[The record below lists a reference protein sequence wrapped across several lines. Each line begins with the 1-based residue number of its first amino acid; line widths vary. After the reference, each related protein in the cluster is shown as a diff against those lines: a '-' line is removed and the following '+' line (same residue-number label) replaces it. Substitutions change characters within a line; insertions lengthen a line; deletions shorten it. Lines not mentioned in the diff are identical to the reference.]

1 MDEAR
6 TPQDQDPAGRKARR
20 TPRRARARAGLWL
33 LLTLAFLA
41 AGASFAA
48 LALTGKPLRLPVWAV
63 AEAEAR
69 LNRALAGQ
77 GGTGLSLGGAVVV
90 VDADWVPR
98 VVLEDLRLLQPD
110 GEALLTLPE
119 ARLAFDPHAL
129 AQGQVRVATLRLVGP
144 RILLR
149 RLPDGRLDL
158 ALGGGM
164 PAMAFDGLAGLLD
177 AADAAFAQPALSHL
191 ARVEAEALTL
201 IYEDQ
206 RAGRTWDMGDGR
218 LRLENRPDALAI
230 ETAVSLVAGGAAPAQ
245 AVATL
250 VTDKRSPEARM
261 TVTVDHVAA
270 ADIAAQAAPLAWLG
284 LLDAPI
290 SGQFA
295 GAFDRGG
302 GLSALEATL
311 AVDAGAIRP
320 AGAEGAK
327 PIAFDR
333 AGLFFRFDPA
343 QERIELRDIRVES
356 PSLRLVA
363 SGHADL
369 PGVSQGLPGTV
380 LAQIRFAEVRID
392 PEGLFVEPAEFRE
405 GALDLRI
412 ALDPLA
418 IDVGQ
423 LALVDP
429 DRRRLTAR
437 GRIDAEPGGWRVAM
451 DVALDEIGH
460 DRLLAL
466 WPVALVP
473 RTRDWVAN
481 NVQEGQLFDVK
492 AALRVAPGADPRLSL
507 VYEYAGAGVR
517 FLRTLPPIV
526 NGSGYATIEDQ
537 RYTLVIDRGQ
547 VVPEQ
552 GGPIDVSGSVF
563 AVPDVTQRPATAEI
577 ALRAQGSLTATLALL
592 DSEPFRFLSRAGR
605 PVTLGEGA
613 AVMRAR
619 LRVPLVQRVEMS
631 AVDWTVEGRIRDLR
645 SDVLVPGRVIAAP
658 DLAVTGDPLGL
669 RIAGAGTLDGV
680 PFEAVYDQPLGPD
693 APPPTVAGRVDL
705 SGDAVARLRLGL
717 PAGMVTGQ
725 GRAAVQ
731 VDLPR
736 GEPAR
741 LRLTSDLAGVG
752 LAIPELGW
760 RKPREGTGTLALTA
774 ELGAPA
780 QVETLELE
788 AAGLTASGAITLR
801 PGGGL
806 DRARFDRVRLGG
818 WLDATVELAG
828 RGAGVAPA
836 VSLTSGTVD
845 LRRMDL
851 RRDAGGARGPGVPL
865 TVALD
870 RLRVSEGIALTG
882 LRGTFS
888 TAGGFSGRFAG
899 RINGAAPV
907 EGQVAP
913 AAHGSM
919 VRVTSADGGAV
930 LSAAGIFP
938 NARGGQLDMTLT
950 PRAEGGYDGDAT
962 LAGVRIRNAPLLAEL
977 LSAVSV
983 VGLLDQLNGSGI
995 LFTDADARF
1004 RLSARGVDIRRAAA
1018 VGASMGVSLQ
1028 GVYLA
1033 DSREL
1038 DMQGVIS
1045 PLYLVNGIGAILTRR
1060 GEGLFG
1066 VNYRITGPTARPAVT
1081 VNPLSILTPG
1091 MFREIFRRPPPRIR
1105 SGGQPGG

>member
-1 MDEAR
+1 MDRADA
-6 TPQDQDPAGRKARR
+6 PIKDAPAGRKARR
-20 TPRRARARAGLWL
+20 PPRRARARAGVWL
-33 LLTLAFLA
+33 LLTLAFMA
-41 AGASFAA
+41 VGVSFAT
-48 LALTGKPLRLPVWAV
+48 LALTGKPIRLPVWAV

-69 LNRALAGQ
+69 INRALAGQ
-77 GGTGLSLGGAVVV
+77 GATGLSLGGAVVV

-119 ARLAFDPHAL
+119 ARLSFDPGAL
-129 AQGQVRVATLRLVGP
+129 AQGQVRVSSLRLVGP

-158 ALGGGM
+158 ALGGNM
-164 PAMAFDGLAGLLD
+164 PALAFDGLAGLLD
-177 AADAAFAQPALSHL
+177 AADGVFALPALSHL
-191 ARVEAEALTL
+191 AAVEAEALTM
-201 IYEDQ
+201 IFEDL

-230 ETAVSLVAGGAAPAQ
+230 ETSVSLVAGGTAPAQ

-250 VTDKRSPEARM
+250 ITDKRSPEARL
-261 TVTVDHVAA
+261 TVTVDRVAA

-295 GAFDRGG
+295 ASFDRGG

-320 AGAEGAK
+320 TGAEGTGVK

-343 QERIELRDIRVES
+343 LERIDLRDITVES
-356 PSLRLVA
+356 ASLRLSA
-363 SGHADL
+363 SGHAYL
-369 PGVSQGLPGTV
+369 PGVAQGQLGTV
-380 LAQIRFAEVRID
+380 LGQIRFAEVRID
-392 PEGLFVEPAEFRE
+392 PDGLFVQPAEFRE

-412 ALDPLA
+412 GLA
-418 IDVGQ
+418 PFAVDVGQ
-423 LALVDP
+423 LTLIDP
-429 DRRRLTAR
+429 DRRRLTAQ
-437 GRIDAEPGGWRVAM
+437 GRISAEPGGWRVAM

-466 WPVALVP
+466 WPVGLVP
-473 RTRDWVAN
+473 RTREWIAN

-492 AALRVAPGADPRLSL
+492 AALRADPGAEPRLSL

-526 NGSGYATIEDQ
+526 DGYGYATIEDQ

-547 VVPEQ
+547 VIPEQ
-552 GGPIDVSGSVF
+552 GGPIDVAGSVF
-563 AVPDVTQRPATAEI
+563 AVPDVTQRPSTAEI
-577 ALRAQGSLTATLALL
+577 TLRTTGSLTATLALL
-592 DSEPFRFLSRAGR
+592 DAEPFRFLTKAGR
-605 PVTLGEGA
+605 PVTLGDGEA
-613 AVMRAR
+613 TLRAR
-619 LRVPLVQRVEMS
+619 LTVPLVQKVEMS
-631 AVDWTVEGRIRDLR
+631 AVDWQMEGRIRALR
-645 SDVLVPGRVIAAP
+645 SDVLVPGRVIEAP
-658 DLAVTGDPLGL
+658 DLTVSGDRSGL

-680 PFEAVYDQPLGPD
+680 PFEAVYAQPLGRD
-693 APPPTVAGRVDL
+693 APPASVEGTVEL
-705 SGDAVARLRLGL
+705 SGDAVDGLRLGL

-725 GRAAVQ
+725 GSGTVRI
-731 VDLPR
+731 DLPR

-741 LRLTSDLAGVG
+741 LALTSDLSGVG

-760 RKPREGTGTLALTA
+760 RKPRDGTGSLSVTARLSSPALIDG
-774 ELGAPA
+774 LD
-780 QVETLELE
+780 LS
-788 AAGLTASGAITLR
+788 AAGLDASGSVTLR
-801 PGGGL
+801 EGGGL
-806 DRARFDRVRLGG
+806 DRARFDRVRLRE
-818 WLDATVELAG
+818 WLDASVELTG
-828 RGAGVAPA
+828 RGAGTPPA
-836 VSLTSGTVD
+836 VTLTSGTVD

-851 RRDAGGARGPGVPL
+851 GSGGGRGSVNTPL

-870 RLRVSEGIALTG
+870 RVRVSEGIALTG
-882 LRGTFS
+882 VRGTFG
-888 TAGGFSGRFAG
+888 TAGGFTGRFAG
-899 RINGAAPV
+899 RINGQAPV

-913 AAHGSM
+913 STHGSM

-950 PRAEGGYDGDAT
+950 PMSEGGYLGDAT
-962 LAGVRIRNAPLLAEL
+962 LSDVRIRNAPVLAEL
-977 LSAVSV
+977 LSAVSI
-983 VGLLDQLNGSGI
+983 VGLLEQLNGSGI
-995 LFTDADARF
+995 LFTDSDARF
-1004 RLSARGVDIRRAAA
+1004 RLTTGGVDIRRAAA
-1018 VGASMGVSLQ
+1018 VGASMGVSLA
-1028 GVYLA
+1028 GVYRA
-1033 DSREL
+1033 PTRQL

-1066 VNYRITGPTARPAVT
+1066 VNYRITGPTADPSVT

-1091 MFREIFRRPPPRIR
+1091 MFRDIFRRPPPRIGA
-1105 SGGQPGG
+1105 GG

>member
-20 TPRRARARAGLWL
+20 TPRRTRARAGIWL
-33 LLTLAFLA
+33 LLTMAFLA

-69 LNRALAGQ
+69 LNRALVGQ
-77 GGTGLSLGGAVVV
+77 GGTALSLGGAVVV

-119 ARLAFDPHAL
+119 ARLAADPGAL
-129 AQGQVRVATLRLVGP
+129 AQGQLRVASVRLVGP

-164 PAMAFDGLAGLLD
+164 PALAFDGLAGLLD
-177 AADAAFAQPALSHL
+177 AADRAFALPALSHL

-201 IYEDQ
+201 TFEDQ

-250 VTDKRSPEARM
+250 ITDKRSPEARV
-261 TVTVDHVAA
+261 TVTVDRVAA

-311 AVDAGAIRP
+311 AVAAGAIRP

-327 PIAFDR
+327 PVAFDR

-343 QERIELRDIRVES
+343 QERIDLRDITVES
-356 PSLRLVA
+356 ASLRLSA
-363 SGHADL
+363 SGHAYL
-369 PGVSQGLPGTV
+369 PGVSDGLPGTV
-380 LAQIRFAEVRID
+380 LGQIRFADVRID
-392 PEGLFVEPAEFRE
+392 PEGLFVEPAVFRE

-412 ALDPLA
+412 SLA
-418 IDVGQ
+418 PFAVDVGQ
-423 LALVDP
+423 LTLIDP
-429 DRRRLTAR
+429 DRRRLTAQ
-437 GRIDAEPGGWRVAM
+437 GRIAAAPGGWRVGM
-451 DVALDEIGH
+451 DVALDQIGH

-466 WPVALVP
+466 WPVGLVP
-473 RTRDWVAN
+473 RTRQWLAN

-492 AALRVAPGADPRLSL
+492 AALRADPGAEARLSL

-526 NGSGYATIEDQ
+526 DGYGYATIEDQ

-552 GGPIDVSGSVF
+552 GGPIDVAGSVF
-563 AVPDVTQRPATAEI
+563 TVPDVTQRPSTAEI
-577 ALRAQGSLTATLALL
+577 SLRTTGSLTATLALL
-592 DSEPFRFLSRAGR
+592 DAEPFRFLTRAGR

-613 AVMRAR
+613 ATLRAR
-619 LRVPLVQRVEMS
+619 LKVPLVQKVEMS
-631 AVDWTVEGRIRDLR
+631 AVDWQVEGRIRALR
-645 SDVLVPGRVIAAP
+645 SDVLVPGRVIEAP
-658 DLAVTGDPLGL
+658 DLAVTGDRDGL

-680 PFEAVYDQPLGPD
+680 PFDAVYDQPLGPD
-693 APPPTVAGRVDL
+693 APPATVTGSVELSADTVD
-705 SGDAVARLRLGL
+705 RLRLGL

-725 GRAAVQ
+725 GAGAVQ
-731 VDLPR
+731 IDLPR
-736 GEPAR
+736 GAPAR
-741 LRLTSDLAGVG
+741 LALTSDLAGVG
-752 LAIPELGW
+752 LAIPEIGW
-760 RKPREGTGTLALTA
+760 RKPRDAAGRLSVTARLSQPAVIEALA
-774 ELGAPA
+774 
-780 QVETLELE
+780 VD
-788 AAGLTASGAITLR
+788 AAGLDATGSVTLR
-801 PGGGL
+801 DGGGL
-806 DRARFDRVRLGG
+806 DRARFDRVRLRD
-818 WLDATVELAG
+818 WLDASVELAG
-828 RGAGVAPA
+828 RGAGAAPA

-851 RRDAGGARGPGVPL
+851 GPGGGRGGAGAPL

-870 RLRVSEGIALTG
+870 RVRVSEGIALTG
-882 LRGTFS
+882 VRGTFS

-899 RINGAAPV
+899 RINGEAPV

-913 AAHGSM
+913 ATHGSM

-950 PRAEGGYDGDAT
+950 PRADTGYDGEAT
-962 LAGVRIRNAPLLAEL
+962 LSDVRLRNAPVLAEL
-977 LSAVSV
+977 LSAASV
-983 VGLLDQLNGSGI
+983 VGLLEQLNGTGM

-1004 RLSARGVDIRRAAA
+1004 RLTAGGVDIRRASA
-1018 VGASMGVSLQ
+1018 VGASMGVSLA
-1028 GVYLA
+1028 GVYRA
-1033 DSREL
+1033 QTGQL

-1045 PLYLVNGIGAILTRR
+1045 PFYLVNGIGAILTRR

-1066 VNYRITGPTARPAVT
+1066 MNYRITGPTADPDVT

-1091 MFREIFRRPPPRIR
+1091 MFREIFRRPPPRIGV
-1105 SGGQPGG
+1105 GG